1 MTFIAPS
8 IADGLARAAMIASQN
23 CAAGYLSQDIPAE
36 VGNPA
41 AGCATHRD
49 LSHMDDVAVL
59 IPDRDQRKHIKLTG
73 VGHVRGS
80 IALTTPSLLHLLA
93 SERDVA

>member
-1 MTFIAPS
+1 MTFIEPS

-23 CAAGYLSQDIPAE
+23 CAAGYLSQGIPAE

-41 AGCATHRD
+41 AGCATDRD

-80 IALTTPSLLHLLA
+80 IALTAPSLLHLLA